1 MPGGA
6 FIEKFVAVFVGQ
18 ILLKTCWPRI
28 FVMVML
34 ASSLVTVVIL
44 QVKFLLVIGFG

>member
-1 MPGGA
+1 MPRGA

-18 ILLKTCWPRI
+18 ALLKTCWPRI

-34 ASSLVTVVIL
+34 ASSLVAVVIL
-44 QVKFLLVIGFG
+44 QVNVWFVTGLG

>member
-6 FIEKFVAVFVGQ
+6 FIEKFVAVFVVQ
-18 ILLKTCWPRI
+18 VLLKICWPKI

-34 ASSLVTVVIL
+34 ASSLVSVVIL
-44 QVKFLLVIGFG
+44 QVKFSLVTGLG